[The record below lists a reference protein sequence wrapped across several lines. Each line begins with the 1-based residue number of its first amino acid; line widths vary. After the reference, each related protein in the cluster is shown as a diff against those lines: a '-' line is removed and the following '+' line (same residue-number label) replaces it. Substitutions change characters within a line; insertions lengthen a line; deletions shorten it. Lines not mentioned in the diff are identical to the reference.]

1 MQNNSKIAQWA
12 GTPLFGWFRH
22 VNLGLTNQTVPCQV
36 LVRRDDLFITASW
49 DETIRMWSATS
60 GTCLLTL
67 RGHTEGTQG
76 ELEVMLL
83 KQCEEQLQ
91 YARDCAIFLNICLY

>member
-1 MQNNSKIAQWA
+1 M
-12 GTPLFGWFRH
+12 
-22 VNLGLTNQTVPCQV
+22 

-49 DETIRMWSATS
+49 DETIRMWSVTA

-67 RGHTEGTQG
+67 RGHTEGMQG
-76 ELEVMLL
+76 ELGLMLL

-91 YARDCAIFLNICLY
+91 YARDCAIFF